1 MNRLTQGERVRL
13 IRKEL
18 NLTMEKFCKPLGVGK
33 TAISKIENGQVVLTD
48 QMLISI
54 CREYGVR
61 KEWLQDGTGEMFA
74 EASRSETISRFFGRL
89 SEENDDSFKTRL
101 IEALSKLDESQWE
114 VLEKIARDITKKD

>member
-1 MNRLTQGERVRL
+1 
-13 IRKEL
+13 
-18 NLTMEKFCKPLGVGK
+18 MEKFCKPLGVGK
-33 TAISKIENGQVVLTD
+33 TAISNIENNNRNLTE
-48 QMLISI
+48 QMTASI

-89 SEENDDSFKTRL
+89 SEENDDSFRTRL